1 MKISQLK
8 HQKIVTSLKQC
19 NIIEVFSLISCFP
32 SFLQIQSMTSLT
44 PGGTRW
50 VSRWASLA
58 DTYSDSGPASGLFE
72 IPTQVD
78 LSAGGREILLGSLAF
93 FAFVF
98 ASTFHLSY

>member
-1 MKISQLK
+1 
-8 HQKIVTSLKQC
+8 
-19 NIIEVFSLISCFP
+19 
-32 SFLQIQSMTSLT
+32 MTSLT

-58 DTYSDSGPASGLFE
+58 DTYSDSGPASGLFD

-78 LSAGGREILLGSLAF
+78 LSAGGRGILLGSLAF